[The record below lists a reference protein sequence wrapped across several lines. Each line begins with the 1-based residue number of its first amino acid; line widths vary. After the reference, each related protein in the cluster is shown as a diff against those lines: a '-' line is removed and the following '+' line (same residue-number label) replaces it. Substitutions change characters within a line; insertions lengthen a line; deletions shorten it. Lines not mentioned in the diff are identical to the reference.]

1 MSAGSRGQSRPE
13 TERLRELPSVEKL
26 AARLE
31 DVPKPLAVLAA
42 RRAVAD
48 ARERI
53 ASGEPAPR
61 DLEEHA
67 RGLAEEAARPSLR
80 PVLNATGVIVHTNLG
95 RAPLSGEAVAAAARV
110 GTGYSTLEYDLE
122 EGRRG
127 SRQEHVEG
135 LVRELTGAEAALV
148 VNNCAAAVLLAAAA
162 LAGGRD
168 LVVSRGQLVEI
179 GGSFRIPEVVAQSG
193 ARLVEVGT
201 TNRTRLADYERALG
215 PDTGAILRAHQS
227 NFRTVGFTEEVAIE
241 DLCGLGPPVIDDV
254 GSGALAEGV
263 PELADEP
270 PVRRSVGAGCAV
282 VCCSGD
288 KLLGG
293 PQAGLMAGTRVA
305 VDRCRSH
312 PLARAMRIDKLSLAA
327 LEATLRAYRDPR
339 AARDSI
345 PVLRMLAAGEDELQA
360 RAELMR
366 EHLAEAGAEA
376 RILRA
381 TAKVGGGA
389 LPLLE
394 LEGPVCAVDPG
405 EVGFDELARRLRD
418 GEPPVVGRAREGWLL
433 LDPRTLDDME
443 AGETARAV
451 AAAIRP

>member
-179 GGSFRIPEVVAQSG
+179 GGSFRIPEVAAQSG

-227 NFRTVGFTEEVAIE
+227 NFRTVGFTQEVAIE

>member
-227 NFRTVGFTEEVAIE
+227 NFRTVGFTQEVAIE